1 MEGNIEEGAEK
12 KSWTKKIFPYFI
24 LAELF
29 FLAFLAVWSYYQI
42 RGAQKEVRKIEE
54 EIRELKLEN
63 ESLKMEE
70 KKMKDPFH
78 IEKMAREKL
87 GLARKNEVIYKIV
100 PSPGGLDR

>member
-1 MEGNIEEGAEK
+1 MEGDIEKGAQE
-12 KSWTKKIFPYFI
+12 KSWTKRVFPYFI
-24 LAELF
+24 LAEVL
-29 FLAFLAVWSYYQI
+29 FLAFLAIWSHYQI
-42 RGAQKEVRKIEE
+42 REAQKEVRKMEE

-70 KKMKDPFH
+70 KKMKDPFY

-100 PSPGGLDR
+100 PSPQESR